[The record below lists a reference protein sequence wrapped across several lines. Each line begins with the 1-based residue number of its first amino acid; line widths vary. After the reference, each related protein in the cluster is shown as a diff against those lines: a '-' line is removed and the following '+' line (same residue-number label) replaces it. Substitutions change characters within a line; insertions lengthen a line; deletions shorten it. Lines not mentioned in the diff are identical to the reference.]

1 MVRVLLA
8 FSDVGLGVQL
18 QEALEGVGLD
28 VRWDGSPGVV
38 ERARDVDAVIL
49 DGDELRDRLGERAAA
64 WRALDPAPGLVAIGT
79 RADAETHATRAHC
92 AFVPTHA
99 PASAL
104 AAAITEAERL
114 RFAAGMTPGL
124 ARRALGLT
132 TEAPD
137 PLVMTAARSV
147 DIAVPRAA
155 LAWHAHHYV
164 AATAG
169 VAALREARALT
180 IPEVELTDVL
190 DGTMCV
196 QTLVKLGRLDAYA
209 TARLLWALASTGA
222 ATITA
227 EPVDLATPRRRALAA
242 IREHVRAR
250 IARLEKS
257 TYYDVLEISPLAEYE
272 DIERAYQLCG
282 RRYAPRQLASFD
294 LADLATQV
302 QPLWDLVEKARSVLV
317 DLPNRGRYNDWI
329 AQRLGA
335 LRTSWAIGMNEAQ
348 SAIESYTRGL
358 RALGEGDVHRAMSDF
373 AAACRHHP
381 GHPEYEVHL
390 CWARYR
396 VEIAAG
402 KDKAALARSE
412 RKKAHAYLLGTR
424 PWPRAQVAL
433 ALLCAA
439 DGDIEAARWHVGEA
453 LAVDPSLPAAQQLLQ
468 RLGMRG

>member
-1 MVRVLLA
+1 VVRVLLA

-209 TARLLWALASTGA
+209 TARLLWALASTGESGRQRRRVA
-222 ATITA
+222 RMGGGRGGRGWRGGRGGRHRRR
-227 EPVDLATPRRRALAA
+227 DRRYPRR
-242 IREHVRAR
+242 V
-250 IARLEKS
+250 
-257 TYYDVLEISPLAEYE
+257 
-272 DIERAYQLCG
+272 G
-282 RRYAPRQLASFD
+282 RRYAGHRRRPEHAAGD
-294 LADLATQV
+294 
-302 QPLWDLVEKARSVLV
+302 
-317 DLPNRGRYNDWI
+317 
-329 AQRLGA
+329 
-335 LRTSWAIGMNEAQ
+335 
-348 SAIESYTRGL
+348 
-358 RALGEGDVHRAMSDF
+358 EGDHGD
-373 AAACRHHP
+373 
-381 GHPEYEVHL
+381 G
-390 CWARYR
+390 
-396 VEIAAG
+396 G
-402 KDKAALARSE
+402 
-412 RKKAHAYLLGTR
+412 
-424 PWPRAQVAL
+424 
-433 ALLCAA
+433 
-439 DGDIEAARWHVGEA
+439 DGDHRGDRESIARARHG
-453 LAVDPSLPAAQQLLQ
+453 
-468 RLGMRG
+468 G